1 MAIPFVDVHPQ
12 TIAATLAV
20 RSVPEA
26 VTQAVVVILKPR
38 VRTTVMNSVSFALP
52 LHHNNN
58 GFQSCT
64 DADVIMREPE
74 V

>member
-26 VTQAVVVILKPR
+26 VTQVVVVIL
-38 VRTTVMNSVSFALP
+38 SIELDDGAL
-52 LHHNNN
+52 
-58 GFQSCT
+58 
-64 DADVIMREPE
+64 
-74 V
+74 